1 MDIVLENER
10 LRDLVAVARENK
22 DFYDDFLNY
31 VINKGYNNVHSFVME
46 DDKDRGYK
54 VILDYL
60 NRDNGMNLYN
70 GVLDPYNPSK
80 SKWFFL
86 AWLLRDAPAQ
96 RLQPILK
103 HVPGDHY
110 NERRAYLLNEVRDFL
125 QPLYPDERHW
135 QWTPIAEVM
144 IDRLEG
150 SRRAAR
156 GTLYER
162 IVSRNMSSVF
172 EDNGLDLEISDKEV
186 EMEGE
191 TYDLHVSGSSGTL
204 LVPIKTRETMGGGHA
219 SLFTRDIK
227 EAIRVAENNGYTCL
241 PIVIAEAWGGN
252 LESLDSDRHIRI
264 KANPNQISNVESVLQ
279 SEIEEVIDSFNQIS

>member
-1 MDIVLENER
+1 MDIVLENVR
-10 LRDLVAVARENK
+10 LKDLVAVARENK
-22 DFYDDFLNY
+22 QFYEDFSEY
-31 VINKGYNNVHSFVME
+31 VKNKGYDNVHDFVME
-46 DDKDRGYK
+46 ENGKKGYE

-96 RLQPILK
+96 RLQPMLK

-110 NERRAYLLNEVRDFL
+110 NERRAYLLNEVREFL

-135 QWTPIAEVM
+135 QWTPVAEVM

-162 IVSRNMSSVF
+162 IVRRNMSSVF
-172 EDNGLDLEISDKEV
+172 EDSGLDLEISDKEV

-191 TYDLHVSGSSGTL
+191 TYDLHISGKNGTL
-204 LVPIKTRETMGGGHA
+204 LIPIKTRETMGGGHA

-227 EAIRVAENNGYTCL
+227 EAIRVAESNGYPCL

-252 LESLDSDRHIRI
+252 LESLESERHIHI
-264 KANPNQISNVESVLQ
+264 KANPNQISDVESVLKEEMKE
-279 SEIEEVIDSFNQIS
+279 EIESFKQIN